1 MSPINARK
9 FTNVAVAHPDRNP
22 IEPALVGD
30 GTSFQ
35 AGAARENAL
44 DTASH
49 PLRKAG
55 PARVSPSWHV
65 DPHPYDDPC
74 NYLG

>member
-1 MSPINARK
+1 MSPTRASK
-9 FTNVAVAHPDRNP
+9 STHVALVHPAGNP
-22 IEPALVGD
+22 IQPALVGD
-30 GTSFQ
+30 STPVRV
-35 AGAARENAL
+35 GAIGENAL

-55 PARVSPSWHV
+55 PTRVGPSWHV
-65 DPHPYDDPC
+65 DPHQYDDPC